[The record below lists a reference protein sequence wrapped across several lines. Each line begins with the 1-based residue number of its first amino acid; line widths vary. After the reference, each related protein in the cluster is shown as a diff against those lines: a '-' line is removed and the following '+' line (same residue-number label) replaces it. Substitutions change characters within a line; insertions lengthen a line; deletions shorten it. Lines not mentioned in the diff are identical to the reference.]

1 MRTEWTMVIR
11 RQRREEDWMPNQY
24 TTVCSE
30 HFHNSDKRVTKSGK
44 ILLTKT
50 AVPFFEDKSHG
61 MCSHGHDHQ
70 HHEET
75 EKQLDYFDEEELIDE
90 EQRLEEEQ
98 FNEEEYTES
107 SLNPENSDEFEAYNA
122 DIALSDN
129 VIRAEIGEQNDRQI
143 EALSKIKEELGEFI
157 VRSRTNDKVVC
168 GQLDEEPEEQIEEE
182 EEFTVPSMKAGL
194 KAISVLRKLV
204 ISCQELHGCNFEDTL
219 IQMERKIQNVQWDNY
234 KSWPQEQIF
243 IKEEPPSTSEIKSE
257 NF

>member
-1 MRTEWTMVIR
+1 MVIR

-30 HFHNSDKRVTKSGK
+30 HFHKSDLRVTKSGK
-44 ILLTKT
+44 TLLNKN

-61 MCSHGHDHQ
+61 MCSHGHEHQ
-70 HHEET
+70 LDYDET
-75 EKQLDYFDEEELIDE
+75 DKQLDYFDEEELIDE

-107 SLNPENSDEFEAYNA
+107 SLNPENSDEFDAYNA
-122 DIALSDN
+122 DIALSDTQ
-129 VIRAEIGEQNDRQI
+129 IRADIGEQNEKQI
-143 EALSKIKEELGEFI
+143 EDLSKIKEELGEFI
-157 VRSRTNDKVVC
+157 VRSRTNDKVAC
-168 GQLDEEPEEQIEEE
+168 GQIDEQREAEEQMEEE
-182 EEFTVPSMKAGL
+182 EEFILPSMKAGL

-243 IKEEPPSTSEIKSE
+243 IKEEPSSTSEIKSE
-257 NF
+257 SF